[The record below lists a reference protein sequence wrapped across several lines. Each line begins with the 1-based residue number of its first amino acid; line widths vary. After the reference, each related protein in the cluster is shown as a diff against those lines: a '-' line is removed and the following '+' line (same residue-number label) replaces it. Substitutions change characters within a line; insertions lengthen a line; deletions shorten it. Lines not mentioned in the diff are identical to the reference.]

1 MCSSLVR
8 FWDLKTA
15 LRDAVSADAD
25 LIYVG
30 SIDSGPA
37 GELCGCCG
45 SPARY
50 LIPQNS
56 SSSSGG
62 FLLHDC
68 ENFAEGSFEALEDR
82 AGHSTRS
89 DHRVTAHN

>member
-1 MCSSLVR
+1 MSDVL
-8 FWDLKTA
+8 LKN
-15 LRDAVSADAD
+15 RADVD

-30 SIDSGPA
+30 SMDSGPA
-37 GELCGCCG
+37 GELCGCSG

-56 SSSSGG
+56 SSRSSRG
-62 FLLHDC
+62 LLINDC
-68 ENFAEGSFEALEDR
+68 ENFAEASFEALEDR

-89 DHRVTAHN
+89 DPRVTAHHALLLRL

>member
-1 MCSSLVR
+1 MSDVL
-8 FWDLKTA
+8 LKN
-15 LRDAVSADAD
+15 SADTD

-37 GELCGCCG
+37 GELCG

-56 SSSSGG
+56 SSSSSRGL
-62 FLLHDC
+62 LLHDC
-68 ENFAEGSFEALEDR
+68 ENFAEDSFEALEDR
-82 AGHSTRS
+82 EGHSITRS
-89 DHRVTAHN
+89 DHRVTAHH